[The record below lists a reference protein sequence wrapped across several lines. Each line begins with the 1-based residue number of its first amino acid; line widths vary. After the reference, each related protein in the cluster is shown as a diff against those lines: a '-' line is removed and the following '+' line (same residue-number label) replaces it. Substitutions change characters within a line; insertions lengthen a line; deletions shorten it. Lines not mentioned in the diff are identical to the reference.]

1 MMLHVGHHRKRARTA
16 LAAEPMPNLSLPA
29 SPLSP
34 DAGDPYLPGSAGAS
48 ECKSHELPALLPGM
62 EPSYKVYMC
71 EHIYTFEVLGEHSG
85 MCKVILLT
93 AHLHS

>member
-34 DAGDPYLPGSAGAS
+34 DAGDPYLPGSAGTS

-62 EPSYKVYMC
+62 KPSYKPSHVD
-71 EHIYTFEVLGEHSG
+71 VPALGQT
-85 MCKVILLT
+85 CK
-93 AHLHS
+93 AHYCLPGRGTTWGQ